1 MGENGEK
8 GENGVK
14 DLTIIGGGPT
24 GLFGLFYAG
33 VRHLDTQLVEAMD
46 ELGGALSALY
56 AVKYVY
62 DMAGFPAI
70 LAKDLVAALHEQADQ
85 WQYPIHLSQKM
96 LEFEERDGIYVLHS
110 QTGEEFKSKTVLI
123 ANGNGSLAPRKL
135 KIPGIEPLEDKQIF
149 YTVKDME
156 TFRDKRVLVIGG
168 GDSALDWALALEKVS
183 RMVTLIHRLPVWQ
196 AHEATVRQ
204 LINSEVDVHFPR
216 HEANQLHV
224 TDGKLTGVTILNITS
239 KETFDLEVDIILI
252 CIGFLMDTSVMRKWD
267 VALEGKKGIKVDP
280 ATMATSRPG
289 VYAAGDIA
297 AYEGKINLIAC
308 GASEAAMAV
317 NQAVRYINPDA
328 RLAPGHSSDM
338 DIFKKP
344 DN

>member
-1 MGENGEK
+1 MGD
-8 GENGVK
+8 NGVR

-33 VRHLDTQLVEAMD
+33 VRGLDTQLVEAMD

-56 AVKYVY
+56 AEKFVY

-70 LAKDLVAALHEQADQ
+70 LAKDLVSVMREQADQ
-85 WQYPIHLSQKM
+85 WDYPMYLSQKI
-96 LEFEERDGIYVLHS
+96 LDFEEQDGIYVLRA
-110 QTGEEFKSKTVLI
+110 QGGEEFRSKSVLI
-123 ANGNGSLAPRKL
+123 ANGNGAFAPRKIKL
-135 KIPGIEPLEDKQIF
+135 AGVEQHEDKQIF
-149 YTVKDME
+149 YTVKNMDL
-156 TFRDKRVLVIGG
+156 FRDKRVLVIGG
-168 GDSALDWALALEKVS
+168 GDSALDWALALDKIAT
-183 RMVTLIHRLPVWQ
+183 MVTLIHRLPVWQ
-196 AHEATVRQ
+196 AHEATVQ
-204 LINSEVDVHFPR
+204 LIFESNVDVHFPR
-216 HEANQLHV
+216 HEANELHV
-224 TDGKLTGVTILNITS
+224 TDGKLTGATIINLTS
-239 KETFDLEVDIILI
+239 KETFDLKVDIILI
-252 CIGFLMDTSVMRKWD
+252 CVGFLMDTTVIRKWG
-267 VALEGKKGIKVDP
+267 VELEGKKGIKVDP

-338 DIFKKP
+338 DIFTKRDKP
-344 DN
+344 EA

>member
-1 MGENGEK
+1 MGENGESD
-8 GENGVK
+8 VK

-33 VRHLDTQLVEAMD
+33 VRGIDTQLVEAMD

-56 AVKYVY
+56 AEKFIY

-70 LAKDLVAALHEQADQ
+70 LAKDLVSVMHEQADQ
-85 WQYPIHLSQKM
+85 WSYPVHLSQKI
-96 LEFEERDGIYVLHS
+96 LDFEEEDGIYVLRAQS
-110 QTGEEFKSKTVLI
+110 GEVFKSKTVLI
-123 ANGNGSLAPRKL
+123 ANGNGAFAPRKL
-135 KIPGIEPLEDKQIF
+135 RLEGVEQFEDSQIF
-149 YTVKDME
+149 YTVKNMD

-168 GDSALDWALALEKVS
+168 GDSALDWALALENVAS
-183 RMVTLIHRLPVWQ
+183 MVTLIHRLPVWQ

-204 LINSEVDVHFPR
+204 LIMSNVDVHFPR

-224 TDGKLTGVTILNITS
+224 TDGRLTGVTIMNLTS
-239 KETFDLEVDIILI
+239 KETFDLDVDVILI
-252 CIGFLMDTSVMRKWD
+252 CIGFLMDTGVIRKWG
-267 VALEGKKGIKVDP
+267 VELEGKKGIKVDP
-280 ATMATSRPG
+280 STMVTSRPG

-338 DIFKKP
+338 DIFTKRDKP
-344 DN
+344 EK

>member
-1 MGENGEK
+1 MGD
-8 GENGVK
+8 NGVR

-33 VRHLDTQLVEAMD
+33 VRGLDTQLLEAMD

-56 AVKYVY
+56 AEKFVY

-70 LAKDLVAALHEQADQ
+70 LAKDLVAVMREQADQ
-85 WQYPIHLSQKM
+85 WDYPMYLSQKI
-96 LEFEERDGIYVLHS
+96 LDFEEQDGIYVLRA
-110 QTGEEFKSKTVLI
+110 QGGEEFRSKSVLI
-123 ANGNGSLAPRKL
+123 ANGNGAFAPRKIKL
-135 KIPGIEPLEDKQIF
+135 AGVEQHEDKQIF
-149 YTVKDME
+149 YTVKNMDL
-156 TFRDKRVLVIGG
+156 FRDKRVLVIGG
-168 GDSALDWALALEKVS
+168 GDSALDWALALDKIAT
-183 RMVTLIHRLPVWQ
+183 MVTLIHRLPVWQ
-196 AHEATVRQ
+196 AHEATVQ
-204 LINSEVDVHFPR
+204 LIFESNVDVHFPR
-216 HEANQLHV
+216 HEANELHV
-224 TDGKLTGVTILNITS
+224 TDGKLTGATIINLSS

-252 CIGFLMDTSVMRKWD
+252 CVGFLMDTTVIRKWG
-267 VALEGKKGIKVDP
+267 VELEGKKGIKVDP
-280 ATMATSRPG
+280 STMATSRPG

-338 DIFKKP
+338 DIFTKRDKP
-344 DN
+344 EA

>member
-1 MGENGEK
+1 MGD
-8 GENGVK
+8 NGVR

-33 VRHLDTQLVEAMD
+33 VRGLDTQLVEAMD

-56 AVKYVY
+56 AEKFVY

-70 LAKDLVAALHEQADQ
+70 LAKDLVAVMREQADQ
-85 WQYPIHLSQKM
+85 WDYSMYLSQKI
-96 LEFEERDGIYVLHS
+96 LDFEEQDGIYVLRA
-110 QTGEEFKSKTVLI
+110 QGGEEFRSKSVLI
-123 ANGNGSLAPRKL
+123 ANGNGAFAPRKIKL
-135 KIPGIEPLEDKQIF
+135 AGVEQHEDKQIF
-149 YTVKDME
+149 YTVKNMDL
-156 TFRDKRVLVIGG
+156 FRDKRVLVIGG
-168 GDSALDWALALEKVS
+168 GDSALDWALALDKIAT
-183 RMVTLIHRLPVWQ
+183 MVTLIHRLPVWQ
-196 AHEATVRQ
+196 AHEATVQ
-204 LINSEVDVHFPR
+204 LIFESNVDVHFPR
-216 HEANQLHV
+216 HEANELHV
-224 TDGKLTGVTILNITS
+224 TDGKLTGATIINLTS

-252 CIGFLMDTSVMRKWD
+252 CVGFLMDITVIRKWG
-267 VALEGKKGIKVDP
+267 VELEGKKGIKVDP

-338 DIFKKP
+338 DIFTKRDKP
-344 DN
+344 EA

>member
-1 MGENGEK
+1 MGD
-8 GENGVK
+8 NGVR

-33 VRHLDTQLVEAMD
+33 VRGLDTQLLEAMD

-56 AVKYVY
+56 AEKFVY

-70 LAKDLVAALHEQADQ
+70 LAKDLVAVMREQADQ
-85 WQYPIHLSQKM
+85 WDYPIYLSQKI
-96 LEFEERDGIYVLHS
+96 LDFEEQDGIYVLRA
-110 QTGEEFKSKTVLI
+110 QGGEEFRSKSVLI
-123 ANGNGSLAPRKL
+123 ANGNGAFAPRKIKL
-135 KIPGIEPLEDKQIF
+135 AGVEQHEDKQIF
-149 YTVKDME
+149 YTVKNMDL
-156 TFRDKRVLVIGG
+156 FRDKRVLVIGG
-168 GDSALDWALALEKVS
+168 GDSALDWALALDKIAT
-183 RMVTLIHRLPVWQ
+183 MVTLIHRLPVWQ
-196 AHEATVRQ
+196 AHEATVQ
-204 LINSEVDVHFPR
+204 LIFESNVDVHFPR
-216 HEANQLHV
+216 HEANELHV
-224 TDGKLTGVTILNITS
+224 TDGKLTGVTIINLTS

-252 CIGFLMDTSVMRKWD
+252 CVGFLMDTTVIRKWG
-267 VALEGKKGIKVDP
+267 VELEGKKGIKVDP
-280 ATMATSRPG
+280 STMATSRPG

-338 DIFKKP
+338 DIFTKRDKP
-344 DN
+344 EA

>member
-1 MGENGEK
+1 MEESGD
-8 GENGVK
+8 NGVK

-33 VRHLDTQLVEAMD
+33 VRGLDTQLVEAMD

-56 AVKYVY
+56 GEKFVY

-70 LAKDLVAALHEQADQ
+70 LAKDLVAVMHEQADQ
-85 WQYPIHLSQKM
+85 WQYPIHLSQKI
-96 LEFEERDGIYVLHS
+96 LDFEEVDGHYVLRAQS
-110 QTGEEFKSKTVLI
+110 GEEFKSKAVLI
-123 ANGNGSLAPRKL
+123 ANGNGAFAPRKL
-135 KIPGIEPLEDKQIF
+135 RIPGIEPLEDKQIF
-149 YTVKDME
+149 YTVKNMDS
-156 TFRDKRVLVIGG
+156 FRGKRVLVIGG
-168 GDSALDWALALEKVS
+168 GDSALDWALALDEIAE
-183 RMVTLIHRLPVWQ
+183 MVTLIHRLPVWQ
-196 AHEATVRQ
+196 AHEATVK
-204 LINSEVDVHFPR
+204 LIFESNVDVHFPR
-216 HEANQLHV
+216 HEAKELHV
-224 TDGKLTGVTILNITS
+224 SDGILTGATIINLQS

-252 CIGFLMDTSVMRKWD
+252 CIGFLMDTTVIRKWGVD
-267 VALEGKKGIKVDP
+267 LAGKKGIQVDP
-280 ATMATSRPG
+280 STMATSRPG

-338 DIFKKP
+338 DIFTKRDEK
-344 DN
+344 

>member
-1 MGENGEK
+1 MGDS
-8 GENGVK
+8 GVR

-33 VRHLDTQLVEAMD
+33 VRGLDTQLVEAMD
-46 ELGGALSALY
+46 EAGGALSALY
-56 AVKYVY
+56 AEKFVY

-70 LAKDLVAALHEQADQ
+70 LAKDLVAVMREQADQ
-85 WQYPIHLSQKM
+85 WDYPIYLSQKI
-96 LEFEERDGIYVLHS
+96 LDFEEQDGIYVLRA
-110 QTGEEFKSKTVLI
+110 QGGEEFRSKAVLI
-123 ANGNGSLAPRKL
+123 ANGNGAFAPRKL
-135 KIPGIEPLEDKQIF
+135 RLAGVEQHEDKQIF
-149 YTVKDME
+149 YTVKNMDL
-156 TFRDKRVLVIGG
+156 FRDKRVLVIGG
-168 GDSALDWALALEKVS
+168 GDSALDWALALDKIAT
-183 RMVTLIHRLPVWQ
+183 MVTLIHRLPVWQ
-196 AHEATVRQ
+196 AHEATVQ
-204 LINSEVDVHFPR
+204 LIFDSDVDVHFPR
-216 HEANQLHV
+216 HEANVLHV
-224 TDGKLTGVTILNITS
+224 TDGTLTGVTIINLTS

-252 CIGFLMDTSVMRKWD
+252 CVGFLMDTTVIRKWG
-267 VALEGKKGIKVDP
+267 VELEGKKGIKVDP

-338 DIFKKP
+338 DIFTKRDKP
-344 DN
+344 EA

>member
-1 MGENGEK
+1 MGDS
-8 GENGVK
+8 GVR

-33 VRHLDTQLVEAMD
+33 VRGLDTQLVEAMD

-56 AVKYVY
+56 AEKFVY

-70 LAKDLVAALHEQADQ
+70 LAKDLVAVMREQADQ
-85 WQYPIHLSQKM
+85 WDYPMYLSKKI
-96 LEFEERDGIYVLHS
+96 LDFEEQDGIYVLRA
-110 QTGEEFKSKTVLI
+110 QGGEEFRSKAVLI
-123 ANGNGSLAPRKL
+123 ANGNGAFAPRKIKL
-135 KIPGIEPLEDKQIF
+135 AGVEQHEDKQIF
-149 YTVKDME
+149 YTVKNMDL
-156 TFRDKRVLVIGG
+156 FRDKRVLVIGG
-168 GDSALDWALALEKVS
+168 GDSALDWALALDKIAT
-183 RMVTLIHRLPVWQ
+183 MVTLIHRLPVWQ
-196 AHEATVRQ
+196 AHEATVQ
-204 LINSEVDVHFPR
+204 LIFESNVDVHFPR
-216 HEANQLHV
+216 HEANELHV
-224 TDGKLTGVTILNITS
+224 TDGKLTGATIINLTS

-252 CIGFLMDTSVMRKWD
+252 CVGFLMDITVIREWG
-267 VALEGKKGIKVDP
+267 VELEGKKGIKVDP
-280 ATMATSRPG
+280 ATMATSRSG

-338 DIFKKP
+338 DIFTKRDKP
-344 DN
+344 EA

>member
-1 MGENGEK
+1 MGD
-8 GENGVK
+8 NGVR

-33 VRHLDTQLVEAMD
+33 VRGLDTQLVEAMD
-46 ELGGALSALY
+46 EAGGALSALY
-56 AVKYVY
+56 AEKFVY

-70 LAKDLVAALHEQADQ
+70 LAKDLVAVMREQADQ
-85 WQYPIHLSQKM
+85 WDYPIYLSQKI
-96 LEFEERDGIYVLHS
+96 LDFEEQDGIYVLRA
-110 QTGEEFKSKTVLI
+110 QGGEEFKSKAVLI
-123 ANGNGSLAPRKL
+123 ANGNGAFAPRKIKL
-135 KIPGIEPLEDKQIF
+135 AGVEQHEDKQIF
-149 YTVKDME
+149 YTVKNMDL
-156 TFRDKRVLVIGG
+156 FRDKRVLVIGG
-168 GDSALDWALALEKVS
+168 GDSALDWALALDKIAT
-183 RMVTLIHRLPVWQ
+183 MVTLIHRLPVWQ
-196 AHEATVRQ
+196 AHEATVQ
-204 LINSEVDVHFPR
+204 LIFESNVDVHFPR
-216 HEANQLHV
+216 HEANELHV
-224 TDGKLTGVTILNITS
+224 TDGKLTGVTIINLTS

-252 CIGFLMDTSVMRKWD
+252 CVGFLMDTTVIRKWG
-267 VALEGKKGIKVDP
+267 VELEGKKGIKVDP

-338 DIFKKP
+338 DIFTKRDKP
-344 DN
+344 EA

>member
-1 MGENGEK
+1 MVENG
-8 GENGVK
+8 GNGVK

-46 ELGGALSALY
+46 EIGGALSALY
-56 AVKYVY
+56 AVKNVY

-85 WQYPIHLSQKM
+85 WQYPIILSQKITE
-96 LEFEERDGIYVLHS
+96 LEERDGVYVLHS
-110 QTGEEFKSKTVLI
+110 QSGEEFKSKTVLI

-135 KIPGIEPLEDKQIF
+135 KIPGIEPLEDKQVF
-149 YTVKDME
+149 YTVKNLE
-156 TFRDKRVLVIGG
+156 TFRDKRVLIIGG
-168 GDSALDWALALEKVS
+168 GDSALDWALELEKVAK
-183 RMVTLIHRLPVWQ
+183 MATLIHRLPVWQ

-204 LINSEVDVHFPR
+204 LIYSEVDVHFPR
-216 HEANQLHV
+216 HEASELHL
-224 TDGKLTGVTILNITS
+224 TDGKLTGVTITNLTS

-252 CIGFLMDTSVMRKWD
+252 CIGFLMDTTVIRKWGVD
-267 VALEGKKGIKVDP
+267 LEGRKGIKVDP
-280 ATMATSRPG
+280 ATMVTSRPG
-289 VYAAGDIA
+289 IYAAGDIA

-338 DIFKKP
+338 DIFTKRDKP
-344 DN
+344 ET

>member
-1 MGENGEK
+1 MGD
-8 GENGVK
+8 NGVR

-33 VRHLDTQLVEAMD
+33 VRGLDTQLVEAMD

-56 AVKYVY
+56 AEKFVY

-70 LAKDLVAALHEQADQ
+70 LAKDLVSVMREQADQ
-85 WQYPIHLSQKM
+85 WDYSMYLSQKI
-96 LEFEERDGIYVLHS
+96 LDFEEQDGIYVLRA
-110 QTGEEFKSKTVLI
+110 QGGEEFRSKAVLI
-123 ANGNGSLAPRKL
+123 ANGNGAFAPRKIKL
-135 KIPGIEPLEDKQIF
+135 AGVEQHEDKQIF
-149 YTVKDME
+149 YTVKNMDL
-156 TFRDKRVLVIGG
+156 FRDKRVLVIGG
-168 GDSALDWALALEKVS
+168 GDSALDWALALDKIAT
-183 RMVTLIHRLPVWQ
+183 MVTLIHRLPVWQ
-196 AHEATVRQ
+196 AHEATVQ
-204 LINSEVDVHFPR
+204 LIFESNVDVHFPR
-216 HEANQLHV
+216 HEANELHV
-224 TDGKLTGVTILNITS
+224 TDGKLTGVTIINLTS

-252 CIGFLMDTSVMRKWD
+252 CVGFLMDITVIRKWG
-267 VALEGKKGIKVDP
+267 VELEGKKGIKVDP

-338 DIFKKP
+338 DIFTKRDKP
-344 DN
+344 EA

>member
-1 MGENGEK
+1 MGD
-8 GENGVK
+8 NGVR

-33 VRHLDTQLVEAMD
+33 VRGLDTQLLEAMD

-56 AVKYVY
+56 AEKFVY

-70 LAKDLVAALHEQADQ
+70 LAKDLVAVMREQADQ
-85 WQYPIHLSQKM
+85 WDYPMYLSQKI
-96 LEFEERDGIYVLHS
+96 LDFEEQDGIYVLRA
-110 QTGEEFKSKTVLI
+110 QGGEEFRSKSVLI
-123 ANGNGSLAPRKL
+123 ANGNGAFAPRKIKL
-135 KIPGIEPLEDKQIF
+135 AGVEQHEDKQIF
-149 YTVKDME
+149 YTVKNMDL
-156 TFRDKRVLVIGG
+156 FRDKRVLVIGG
-168 GDSALDWALALEKVS
+168 GDSALDWALALDKIAT
-183 RMVTLIHRLPVWQ
+183 MVTLIHRLPVWQ
-196 AHEATVRQ
+196 AHEATVQ
-204 LINSEVDVHFPR
+204 LIFESNVDVHFPR
-216 HEANQLHV
+216 HEANELHV
-224 TDGKLTGVTILNITS
+224 TDGKLTGVTIINLTS

-252 CIGFLMDTSVMRKWD
+252 CVGFLMDTTVIRKWG
-267 VALEGKKGIKVDP
+267 VELEGKKGIKVDP
-280 ATMATSRPG
+280 STMATSRPG

-338 DIFKKP
+338 DIFTKRDKP
-344 DN
+344 EA

>member
-1 MGENGEK
+1 MGENG
-8 GENGVK
+8 VR

-46 ELGGALSALY
+46 EIGGALSALY
-56 AVKYVY
+56 AEKYVY

-70 LAKDLVAALHEQADQ
+70 LAKDLVAAMHEQADQ
-85 WQYPIHLSQKM
+85 WKYPIHLSQKI
-96 LEFEERDGIYVLHS
+96 LDFEEQDGHYVLRAQS
-110 QTGEEFKSKTVLI
+110 GEEFKSKTVLI
-123 ANGNGSLAPRKL
+123 ANGNGAFAPRKL
-135 KIPGIEPLEDKQIF
+135 RLAGVEEFEDSQIF
-149 YTVKDME
+149 YTVKNMDK
-156 TFRDKRVLVIGG
+156 FRDKRVLVIGG
-168 GDSALDWALALEKVS
+168 GDSALDWALALEKVGK
-183 RMVTLIHRLPVWQ
+183 MVTLIHRLPVWQ

-204 LINSEVDVHFPR
+204 LIMSEVDVHFPR
-216 HEANQLHV
+216 HEASQLHV
-224 TDGKLTGVTILNITS
+224 TDGKLTGVTIMNLVS

-252 CIGFLMDTSVMRKWD
+252 CIGFLMDTGVIRKWG
-267 VALEGKKGIKVDP
+267 VELEGKKGIKVDP
-280 ATMATSRPG
+280 ATMETSRPG
-289 VYAAGDIA
+289 VYAAGDIS

-338 DIFKKP
+338 DIFTKRDDPEK
-344 DN
+344 

>member
-1 MGENGEK
+1 MGD
-8 GENGVK
+8 NGVR

-33 VRHLDTQLVEAMD
+33 VRGLDTQLVEAMD
-46 ELGGALSALY
+46 EAGGALSALY
-56 AVKYVY
+56 AEKFVY

-70 LAKDLVAALHEQADQ
+70 LAKDLVAVMREQADQ
-85 WQYPIHLSQKM
+85 WDYPMYLSQKI
-96 LEFEERDGIYVLHS
+96 LDFEEQDGIYVLRA
-110 QTGEEFKSKTVLI
+110 QGGEEFRSKAVLI
-123 ANGNGSLAPRKL
+123 ANGNGAFAPRKIKL
-135 KIPGIEPLEDKQIF
+135 AGVEQHEDKQIF
-149 YTVKDME
+149 YTVKNMDL
-156 TFRDKRVLVIGG
+156 FRDKRVLVIGG
-168 GDSALDWALALEKVS
+168 GDSALDWALALDKIAT
-183 RMVTLIHRLPVWQ
+183 MVTLIHRLPVWQ
-196 AHEATVRQ
+196 AHEATVQ
-204 LINSEVDVHFPR
+204 LIFESNVDVHFPR
-216 HEANQLHV
+216 HEANELHV
-224 TDGKLTGVTILNITS
+224 TDGKLTGVTIINLTS

-252 CIGFLMDTSVMRKWD
+252 CVGFLMDTTVIRKWG
-267 VALEGKKGIKVDP
+267 VELEGKKGIKVDP

-338 DIFKKP
+338 DIFTKRDKP
-344 DN
+344 EA

>member
-1 MGENGEK
+1 MGDS
-8 GENGVK
+8 GVR

-33 VRHLDTQLVEAMD
+33 VRGLNTQLVEAMD

-56 AVKYVY
+56 AEKFVY

-70 LAKDLVAALHEQADQ
+70 LAKDLVAVMREQADQ
-85 WQYPIHLSQKM
+85 WDYPMYLSQKI
-96 LEFEERDGIYVLHS
+96 LDFEEQDGIYVLRA
-110 QTGEEFKSKTVLI
+110 QGGEEFRSKAVLI
-123 ANGNGSLAPRKL
+123 ANGNGAFAPRKL
-135 KIPGIEPLEDKQIF
+135 RLAGVEQHEDKQIF
-149 YTVKDME
+149 YTVKNMDL
-156 TFRDKRVLVIGG
+156 FRDKRVLVIGG
-168 GDSALDWALALEKVS
+168 GDSALDWALALDKIAT
-183 RMVTLIHRLPVWQ
+183 MVTLIHRLPVWQ
-196 AHEATVRQ
+196 AHEATVQ
-204 LINSEVDVHFPR
+204 LIFESNVDVHFPR
-216 HEANQLHV
+216 HEANELHV
-224 TDGKLTGVTILNITS
+224 TDGKLTGVTIISLTS

-252 CIGFLMDTSVMRKWD
+252 CVGFLMDTTVIRKWG
-267 VALEGKKGIKVDP
+267 VELEGKKGIKVDP
-280 ATMATSRPG
+280 STMATSRPG

-338 DIFKKP
+338 DIFTKRDKP
-344 DN
+344 EA

>member
-1 MGENGEK
+1 MGENG
-8 GENGVK
+8 VR

-33 VRHLDTQLVEAMD
+33 VRGLDTQLVEAMD
-46 ELGGALSALY
+46 EAGGALSALY
-56 AVKYVY
+56 AEKFVY

-70 LAKDLVAALHEQADQ
+70 LAKDLVAVMREQADQ
-85 WQYPIHLSQKM
+85 WDYPMYLSQKI
-96 LEFEERDGIYVLHS
+96 LDFEEQDGIYVLRA
-110 QTGEEFKSKTVLI
+110 QGGEEFRSKSVLI
-123 ANGNGSLAPRKL
+123 ANGNGAFAPRKIKL
-135 KIPGIEPLEDKQIF
+135 AGVEQHEDKQIF
-149 YTVKDME
+149 YTVKNMDL
-156 TFRDKRVLVIGG
+156 FRDKRVLVIGG
-168 GDSALDWALALEKVS
+168 GDSALDWALALDKIAT
-183 RMVTLIHRLPVWQ
+183 MVTLIHRLPVWQ
-196 AHEATVRQ
+196 AHEATVQ
-204 LINSEVDVHFPR
+204 LIFESNVDVHFPR
-216 HEANQLHV
+216 HEANELHV
-224 TDGKLTGVTILNITS
+224 TDGKLTGATIINLTS

-252 CIGFLMDTSVMRKWD
+252 CVGFLMDITVIRKWG
-267 VALEGKKGIKVDP
+267 VELEGKKGIKVDP

-338 DIFKKP
+338 DIFTKRDKP
-344 DN
+344 EA

>member
-1 MGENGEK
+1 MGD
-8 GENGVK
+8 NGVR

-33 VRHLDTQLVEAMD
+33 VRGLDTQLVEAMD

-56 AVKYVY
+56 AEKFVY

-70 LAKDLVAALHEQADQ
+70 LAKDLVSVMREQADQ
-85 WQYPIHLSQKM
+85 WDYSMYLSQKI
-96 LEFEERDGIYVLHS
+96 LDFEEQDGIYVLRA
-110 QTGEEFKSKTVLI
+110 QGGEEFRSKSVLI
-123 ANGNGSLAPRKL
+123 ANGNGAFAPRKIKL
-135 KIPGIEPLEDKQIF
+135 AGVEQHEDKQIF
-149 YTVKDME
+149 YTVKNMDL
-156 TFRDKRVLVIGG
+156 FRDKRVLVIGG
-168 GDSALDWALALEKVS
+168 GDSALDWALALDKIAT
-183 RMVTLIHRLPVWQ
+183 MVTLIHRLPVWQ
-196 AHEATVRQ
+196 AHEATVQ
-204 LINSEVDVHFPR
+204 LIFESNVDVHFPR
-216 HEANQLHV
+216 HEANELHV
-224 TDGKLTGVTILNITS
+224 TDGKLTGVTIINLTS

-252 CIGFLMDTSVMRKWD
+252 CVGFLMDITVIRKWG
-267 VALEGKKGIKVDP
+267 VELEGKKGIKVDP

-338 DIFKKP
+338 DIFTKRDKP
-344 DN
+344 EA

>member
-1 MGENGEK
+1 MGENG
-8 GENGVK
+8 VR

-33 VRHLDTQLVEAMD
+33 VRGLDTQLVEAMD
-46 ELGGALSALY
+46 EAGGALSALY
-56 AVKYVY
+56 AEKFVY

-70 LAKDLVAALHEQADQ
+70 LAKDLVAVMREQADQ
-85 WQYPIHLSQKM
+85 WDYPIYLSQKI
-96 LEFEERDGIYVLHS
+96 LGFEEQDGIYVLRA
-110 QTGEEFKSKTVLI
+110 QGGEEFRSKAVLI
-123 ANGNGSLAPRKL
+123 ANGNGAFAPRKL
-135 KIPGIEPLEDKQIF
+135 RLAGVEQHEDKQIF
-149 YTVKDME
+149 YTVKNMDL
-156 TFRDKRVLVIGG
+156 FRDKRVLVIGG
-168 GDSALDWALALEKVS
+168 GDSALDWALALDKIAT
-183 RMVTLIHRLPVWQ
+183 MVTLIHRLPVWQ
-196 AHEATVRQ
+196 AHEATVQ
-204 LINSEVDVHFPR
+204 LIFESDVDVHFPR
-216 HEANQLHV
+216 HEANILHV
-224 TDGKLTGVTILNITS
+224 TDGKLTGVTIINLTS

-252 CIGFLMDTSVMRKWD
+252 CVGFLMDTTVIRKWG
-267 VALEGKKGIKVDP
+267 VELEGKKGIKVDP

-338 DIFKKP
+338 DIFTKRDKP
-344 DN
+344 EA

>member
-1 MGENGEK
+1 MGDS
-8 GENGVK
+8 GVR

-33 VRHLDTQLVEAMD
+33 VRGLDTQLVEAMD

-56 AVKYVY
+56 AEKFVY

-70 LAKDLVAALHEQADQ
+70 LAKDLVAVMREQADQ
-85 WQYPIHLSQKM
+85 WDYPMYLSQKI
-96 LEFEERDGIYVLHS
+96 LDFEEQDGIYVLRA
-110 QTGEEFKSKTVLI
+110 QGGEEFRSKAVLI
-123 ANGNGSLAPRKL
+123 ANGNGAFAPRKIKL
-135 KIPGIEPLEDKQIF
+135 AGVEQHEDKQIF
-149 YTVKDME
+149 YTVKNMDL
-156 TFRDKRVLVIGG
+156 FRDKRVLVIGG
-168 GDSALDWALALEKVS
+168 GDSALDWALALDKIAT
-183 RMVTLIHRLPVWQ
+183 MVTLIHRLPVWQ
-196 AHEATVRQ
+196 AHEATVQ
-204 LINSEVDVHFPR
+204 LIFESNVDVHFPR
-216 HEANQLHV
+216 HEANELHV
-224 TDGKLTGVTILNITS
+224 TDGKLTGATIINLTS

-252 CIGFLMDTSVMRKWD
+252 CVGFLMDITVIRKWG
-267 VALEGKKGIKVDP
+267 VELEGKKGIKVDP
-280 ATMATSRPG
+280 ATMATSRSG

-338 DIFKKP
+338 DIFTKRDKP
-344 DN
+344 EA

>member
-1 MGENGEK
+1 MV
-8 GENGVK
+8 ENGVR

-46 ELGGALSALY
+46 EIGGALSALY
-56 AVKYVY
+56 AEKFVY

-70 LAKDLVAALHEQADQ
+70 LAKDLVAVMQEQADQ
-85 WQYPIHLSQKM
+85 WQYPIYLSQKI

-110 QTGEEFKSKTVLI
+110 ESGEEFKSKTVLI
-123 ANGNGSLAPRKL
+123 ANGNGAFAPRKL
-135 KIPGIEPLEDKQIF
+135 RIPGIEPLEGKQIF
-149 YTVKDME
+149 YTVKNMDS
-156 TFRDKRVLVIGG
+156 FRDKRVLIIGG
-168 GDSALDWALALEKVS
+168 GDSALDWALALEKVAK
-183 RMVTLIHRLPVWQ
+183 MATLIHRLPVWQ

-204 LINSEVDVHFPR
+204 LIESEVDVHFPR
-216 HEANQLHV
+216 HEASELHV
-224 TDGKLTGVTILNITS
+224 TDGRLTGVTVMNLVS
-239 KETFDLEVDIILI
+239 KETFELEVDIILI
-252 CIGFLMDTSVMRKWD
+252 CIGFLMDTTVIRKWG
-267 VALEGKKGIKVDP
+267 VELEGKKGIKVDP
-280 ATMATSRPG
+280 STMATSRTG
-289 VYAAGDIA
+289 VYSAGDIA

-338 DIFKKP
+338 DIFTKRDKP
-344 DN
+344 EA

>member
-1 MGENGEK
+1 MGDS
-8 GENGVK
+8 GVR

-33 VRHLDTQLVEAMD
+33 VRGLDTQLVEAMD
-46 ELGGALSALY
+46 EAGGALSALY
-56 AVKYVY
+56 AEKFVY

-70 LAKDLVAALHEQADQ
+70 LAKDLVAVMREQADQ
-85 WQYPIHLSQKM
+85 WDYPIYLSQKI
-96 LEFEERDGIYVLHS
+96 LDFEEQDGIYVLRA
-110 QTGEEFKSKTVLI
+110 QGGEEFRSKAVLI
-123 ANGNGSLAPRKL
+123 ANGNGAFAPRKL
-135 KIPGIEPLEDKQIF
+135 KLAGVEQHEDKQIF
-149 YTVKDME
+149 YTVKNMDL
-156 TFRDKRVLVIGG
+156 FRDKRVLVIGG
-168 GDSALDWALALEKVS
+168 GDSALDWALALDKIAT
-183 RMVTLIHRLPVWQ
+183 MVTLIHRLPVWQ
-196 AHEATVRQ
+196 AHEATVQ
-204 LINSEVDVHFPR
+204 LIFDSDVDVHFPR
-216 HEANQLHV
+216 HEANVLHV
-224 TDGKLTGVTILNITS
+224 TDGTLTGVTIINLTS

-252 CIGFLMDTSVMRKWD
+252 CVGFLMDTTVIRKWG
-267 VALEGKKGIKVDP
+267 VELEGKKGIKVDP

-338 DIFKKP
+338 DIFTKRDKP
-344 DN
+344 EA